1 MRTVFHVLATIFSLL
16 YPFLVY
22 YLLQHNLT
30 IVVAI
35 ILLLVLLVRLIAG
48 GLKKL
53 FEGLVLLTIGLL
65 MMALYLW
72 DNRNEVFLL
81 LYPVMINVVFLTV
94 FGSSLA
100 KNNIPIV
107 QKIASLHVKKELQN
121 LAFKDY
127 CRNVTIA
134 WCLFFVV
141 NGSIALVTVIYGNRE
156 IWTLYNGVIA
166 YILIGIM
173 FVAEYLVRRFVKK
186 VG

>member
-35 ILLLVLLVRLIAG
+35 ILPLVLLVRLIAG

-100 KNNIPIV
+100 KKDILSP
-107 QKIASLHVKKELQN
+107 ASTYP
-121 LAFKDY
+121 A
-127 CRNVTIA
+127 
-134 WCLFFVV
+134 
-141 NGSIALVTVIYGNRE
+141 
-156 IWTLYNGVIA
+156 
-166 YILIGIM
+166 
-173 FVAEYLVRRFVKK
+173 
-186 VG
+186 